1 MATVA
6 RPDQNPSKES
16 DMEELID
23 KVLVCR
29 QCGKE
34 FTFAIGEQEYYA
46 QKGWS
51 QPGRCPRCRS
61 DRRRIE
67 VNLVCS
73 ACGSKLGKEDTVY
86 CSTCADNLKL
96 EAELKLHGQQE
107 KMEELEMKLKS
118 LDELEESLASATAE
132 LEKSQQ
138 TNKELRDRVG
148 ALEREKSK
156 LADEVASWH
165 SLEASVQQLR
175 EYFEAFQQSYVYDID
190 KLAGLLLEVQGTL
203 TQRRNVS
210 LLHRIRVA
218 LMGKADKPNRDADE
232 RGNPHV

>member
-1 MATVA
+1 MATVT
-6 RPDQNPSKES
+6 RTDQNPDSES
-16 DMEELID
+16 DMEEPID

-29 QCGKE
+29 QCGRE
-34 FTFAIGEQEYYA
+34 FTFATGEQEYYA
-46 QKGWS
+46 QQGWS

-61 DRRRIE
+61 DRRK
-67 VNLVCS
+67 VNLHLICS
-73 ACGSKLGKEDTVY
+73 VCGSKLGKEDTVY

-107 KMEELEMKLKS
+107 KMEELEMKLES

-148 ALEREKSK
+148 ALESEKSK

-175 EYFEAFQQSYVYDID
+175 EYFDAFQQSYVCDID
-190 KLAGLLLEVQGTL
+190 KLAGLLLEIQGIL
-203 TQRRNVS
+203 TQRRDVS